1 MSNKLPSNV
10 TSCTEFLLPNL
21 TNARLYSACSRYT
34 YQISTT
40 FPLIWIY
47 YNSTNCK
54 INFQQQDFSSNSSSS
69 NTRHKIP
76 PLPSKSN
83 LSNYKFSIIPPI
95 RSYHTHTHVRARVYT
110 PGVYVSAN
118 PLPSFLWIFT
128 ALCSQYRHHVMS
140 RSSAERLIFVHR
152 PLTTAPSSPR
162 PQNIQRPGRI
172 RVSFRCSPLASP
184 ERAAHTPHATRGGVH
199 RKIYVIGYRFPIGFR
214 LNFRTKSNES
224 LSVGSIVIRTSLVN
238 LRLAISRKFFHD

>member
-10 TSCTEFLLPNL
+10 TSYAEFLLPNL
-21 TNARLYSACSRYT
+21 TNARLYPACSRYT

-40 FPLIWIY
+40 LPLIWIY

-69 NTRHKIP
+69 NTVIKP
-76 PLPSKSN
+76 TLPSKSN

-95 RSYHTHTHVRARVYT
+95 PTTHTHARARAYT

-140 RSSAERLIFVHR
+140 KSSAKRLIFVHR

-172 RVSFRCSPLASP
+172 RVSFRCSPLPSG
-184 ERAAHTPHATRGGVH
+184 THATRH
-199 RKIYVIGYRFPIGFR
+199 PRWRAPEDLRYRISF
-214 LNFRTKSNES
+214 SDW
-224 LSVGSIVIRTSLVN
+224 LS
-238 LRLAISRKFFHD
+238 A